1 MHYSSHGC
9 FYLTHSVYCVGPG
22 GGAYSNINKQ
32 NEKHK
37 ETLSSVI
44 TRLWGDYLITDRRPQ
59 RILRHDIK

>member
-1 MHYSSHGC
+1 MKYILC
-9 FYLTHSVYCVGPG
+9 RAG
-22 GGAYSNINKQ
+22 GEGAYSNINKQ

-59 RILRHDIK
+59 RILRDDIK